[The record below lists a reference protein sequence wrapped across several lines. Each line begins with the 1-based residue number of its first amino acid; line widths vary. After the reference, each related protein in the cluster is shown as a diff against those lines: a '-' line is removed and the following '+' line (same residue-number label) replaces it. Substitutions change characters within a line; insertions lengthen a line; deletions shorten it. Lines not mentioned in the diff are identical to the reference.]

1 MRKMIREML
10 AGKKE
15 ILCELNEKEKKDPG
29 EHKNHINMKKT
40 NIHAMI
46 VRMYAMRAHKSLP
59 VFLCLL
65 NRYFSTETCENRH
78 QTIIFA

>member
-65 NRYFSTETCENRH
+65 NRMTDKQILFNRNM
-78 QTIIFA
+78 